1 MKAIVAD
8 RYGPPEVLEFREV
21 DKQENDVVHLAEV
34 PVRQLKSAVKR
45 PLNGTRHGTHL
56 RNGRRV
62 TQERHAVDAL
72 SKNVIVAHHDFRAPL
87 KIRRA
92 WRLRRSRQL
101 GSRNLRACGDQ
112 PPGRSA
118 GLFDSLEHQK
128 QRRPVPCFEAAQQLH
143 TADPRPT

>member
-21 DKQENDVVHLAEV
+21 DKQENDLVHLAEV

-62 TQERHAVDAL
+62 TQERHAVDVL

-92 WRLRRSRQL
+92 WRLRRSRPGAEICEPVATNRQGDRP
-101 GSRNLRACGDQ
+101 GSSIRWNTRNSG
-112 PPGRSA
+112 
-118 GLFDSLEHQK
+118 
-128 QRRPVPCFEAAQQLH
+128 VPY
-143 TADPRPT
+143 RV